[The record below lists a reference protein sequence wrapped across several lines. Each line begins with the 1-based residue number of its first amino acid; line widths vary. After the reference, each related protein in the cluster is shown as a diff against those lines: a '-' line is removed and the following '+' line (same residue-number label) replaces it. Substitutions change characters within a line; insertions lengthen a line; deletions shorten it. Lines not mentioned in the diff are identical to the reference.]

1 MRMLNK
7 GRPLLVLA
15 LLGSVATGCANSG
28 ESPRDADADTKETL
42 RINRMD
48 GYYEGADIKL
58 PLDAY
63 ALTKE
68 QRRDYRSVVYE
79 LSNACMKGFGLTWPK
94 PIEQESREGDN
105 SRRYGVV
112 DARHTK
118 QFGYGVPLPE
128 GVTHAEALKVG
139 RQNTE
144 RTRAL
149 PQKTRD
155 VYTGER
161 VRNHAGKRVPKGGC
175 RGEAYGI
182 LGLPP
187 QGMTSTTLDA
197 LRYESWDRARN
208 HRIVL
213 DAVVQWSACMSEAG
227 HTYKTP
233 EDAVADSAWQR
244 QGVPSRAESATSTAD
259 VRCKRDAMLVEKW
272 HAIEVKNQERLI
284 REKADVLKELES
296 QVKALAKRIGQVRA
310 EG

>member
-1 MRMLNK
+1 MGMLNK
-7 GRPLLVLA
+7 CRPLVVLA
-15 LLGSVATGCANSG
+15 LLGSVATGCANG
-28 ESPRDADADTKETL
+28 EPSPRDAQAKGTL
-42 RINRMD
+42 RIDRSD
-48 GYYEGADIKL
+48 AYYEGREIKL
-58 PLDAY
+58 PLDEY

-68 QRRDYRSVVYE
+68 QRRDYREAVYS
-79 LSNACMKGFGLTWPK
+79 LSSACMKGFGLSWPK
-94 PIEQESREGDN
+94 PVEQESREGDN

-112 DARHTK
+112 DGRYTK
-118 QFGYGVPLPE
+118 KFGYGVPLPD
-128 GVTHAEALKVG
+128 GVTQAEALKLG
-139 RQNTE
+139 RQNTD

-161 VRNHAGKRVPKGGC
+161 VRNYAGKTVPKGGC
-175 RGEAYGI
+175 RGEAYGK

-197 LRYESWDRARN
+197 LRYESWDSARN

-213 DAVVQWSACMSEAG
+213 DAVVQWSACMSKAG
-227 HTYKTP
+227 YTYKTP

-244 QGVPSRAESATSTAD
+244 QGEPSRAEIATSTAD

-272 HAIEVKNQERLI
+272 HAIEVKNQERLTQ
-284 REKADVLKELES
+284 EKADVLKGLGD
-296 QVKALAKRIGQVRA
+296 QVNALAERIAQVRT